1 MGGKLVSAAGVG
13 IIAAGVAKAGAD
25 VITISGHNGGTGS
38 SPLTSIKNTGLP
50 WEIGLRETHET
61 LVRAGLRSRLSLRV
75 DGGLKFS
82 RDILIA
88 AILGADEFGFGTASL
103 LAIGCVMAR
112 QCHLNTCPVGIATQ
126 DETLRARFTGKPE
139 MVIAYFRALAEEIR
153 KKLAELGANSLGEL
167 KGAYDCLRPRSP
179 NYAETP
185 ALALESNMD
194 FRIAPQ
200 QAPGLHA
207 SLSEAHA
214 PQDDFESDSRTLLIR
229 NSDRS
234 VGAGLSGDLARSRAA
249 GHLSAQGITKEFQG
263 SAGQS
268 FGAFLGSGIDFKLDG
283 EANDYVGK
291 GLSGGTIAITAGTG
305 ASRRGDVLAGNTVL
319 YGATS
324 GQLFVAGRAGERF
337 AIRNSG
343 ALAVVEGVGQHGC
356 EYMTG
361 GVVLVLG
368 SLGLN
373 FGSGMTGGLAY
384 VLRAEADDV
393 LHREFVTV
401 VEISDPEDAWLRRTL
416 CEHLDRT
423 GSPRAA
429 RLLSRRGPLP
439 MLRVQPI
446 HLQGT
451 VQSTWEP
458 VLAQL
463 KPEFVPFPDAREL
476 AAVATNADAI

>member
-1 MGGKLVSAAGVG
+1 MM
-13 IIAAGVAKAGAD
+13 
-25 VITISGHNGGTGS
+25 
-38 SPLTSIKNTGLP
+38 
-50 WEIGLRETHET
+50 
-61 LVRAGLRSRLSLRV
+61 RV
-75 DGGLKFS
+75 
-82 RDILIA
+82 
-88 AILGADEFGFGTASL
+88 
-103 LAIGCVMAR
+103 
-112 QCHLNTCPVGIATQ
+112 CHLNTCPVGIATQ

-139 MVIAYFRALAEEIR
+139 MVVAYFRALAEEIR
-153 KKLAELGANSLGEL
+153 KKLADLGANSLGEL
-167 KGAYDCLRPRSP
+167 KGAYDCLRPRNP

-185 ALALESNMD
+185 ALALESNMS
-194 FRIAPQ
+194 FRVAPQ
-200 QAPGLHA
+200 QTPGLHA
-207 SLSEAHA
+207 SLSEAPVEEQAA
-214 PQDDFESDSRTLLIR
+214 PDPESHISPIR

-234 VGAGLSGDLARSRAA
+234 VGANLSGELARARAA
-249 GHLSAQGITKEFQG
+249 GDQCERAVFQEFRG

-268 FGAFLGSGIDFKLDG
+268 FGAFLGSDIAFRLHG

-291 GLSGGTIAITAGTG
+291 GLSGGTIAITAGSN
-305 ASRRGDVLAGNTVL
+305 ASRRGDVLSGNTVL

-368 SLGLN
+368 PLGLN

-384 VLRAEADDV
+384 VLRAEAEDV
-393 LHREFVTV
+393 LHRDFVTV
-401 VEISDPEDAWLRRTL
+401 EEVTAAEDGWLRQVL
-416 CEHLDRT
+416 EEHLDRT

-429 RLLSRRGPLP
+429 RLLSRRGLLP

-451 VQSTWEP
+451 IESTWQP
-458 VLAQL
+458 VLAKLKSASSRVLDPVTQL
-463 KPEFVPFPDAREL
+463 APTVAQ
-476 AAVATNADAI
+476 AVSV